1 VTDETAP
8 DTLSVIPAAA
18 PPEST
23 DHRRVITAGETMALV
38 VPSSPGRLR
47 HATSLSLS
55 IGGAESN
62 VAIGLARLGVPA
74 TWISVLGDDEL
85 GELVL
90 HRLRAEGVDT
100 AAVRRTSDRPTG
112 LYLREEVAGQLRV
125 YYYRAGSA
133 AATLAPGAFDPS
145 ILQGAA
151 FLHLTGI
158 TGALSPECAE
168 FLPWAATAAR
178 DAGVRVSYDV
188 NYRSRLWAPSAAR
201 AATEALLPLLD
212 VLFVGDEEATALWG
226 WEEPDAALDHLS
238 EVGPQEVVLKLGAKG
253 CVAVV
258 DGERLTSAGFPARQL
273 DPIGAGDAFAAGY
286 LAAALWG
293 WAPEKRLRTANAM
306 GSLCVQ
312 SLGDYEG
319 LPSSRELTAFLEQTP
334 DLGR

>member
-1 VTDETAP
+1 MSSATTSEFRDQ
-8 DTLSVIPAAA
+8 
-18 PPEST
+18 
-23 DHRRVITAGETMALV
+23 RRVITAGETMALV

-62 VAIGLARLGVPA
+62 VAIGLARLGIPA

-100 AAVRRTSDRPTG
+100 TSVGRASDRPTG
-112 LYLREEVAGQLRV
+112 LYLREEVAGRLRV

-133 AATLAPGAFDPS
+133 AATLAPGAFDAS
-145 ILQGAA
+145 ILNGAA

-168 FLPWAATAAR
+168 FLPWAAAAAR

-188 NYRSRLWAPSAAR
+188 NYRSRLWPPSAAR
-201 AATEALLPLLD
+201 AATEALLPLVDL
-212 VLFVGDEEATALWG
+212 LFVGDEEATALWG
-226 WEEPDAALDHLS
+226 RHTDAALDHLS
-238 EVGPQEVVLKLGAKG
+238 GLGPQEVVLKLGAQG
-253 CVAVV
+253 CTAVV
-258 DGERLTSAGFPARQL
+258 DGERLTSAGFAARQL

-286 LAAALWG
+286 LAATLWG
-293 WAPEKRLRTANAM
+293 WAPEKRLLTANAM
-306 GSLCVQ
+306 GALCVQ

-319 LPSSRELTAFLEQTP
+319 LPSNRELTAFLEQTP